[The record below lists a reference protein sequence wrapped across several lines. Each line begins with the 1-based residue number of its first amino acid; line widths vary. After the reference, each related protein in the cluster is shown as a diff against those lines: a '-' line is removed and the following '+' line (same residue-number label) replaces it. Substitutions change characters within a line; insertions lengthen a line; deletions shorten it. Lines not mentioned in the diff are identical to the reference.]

1 MWGHGS
7 GEGGTVTL
15 GGLMGTP
22 SVLTRYLC
30 YVGMLLDGLREED
43 VV

>member
-7 GEGGTVTL
+7 GEGGNCDI